1 MKAAVIGIGSNS
13 VRSLLVDAGEG
24 AFTRLLRDRE
34 GTRLFAGLDDEGNLS
49 RDSMDKT
56 VSAVRR
62 MASEARTRGA
72 EKIEIFATSAAR
84 DAANGKEF
92 MDSVCRE
99 TGTPLTIISGEEE
112 AELSFLGASAA
123 VSADRCGMID
133 IGGGSTEIAVS
144 RNGKL
149 VYLKSIPIGAVVL
162 TEKCGQDY
170 NAVLFNARR
179 ELKEFGEVAKIL
191 QGEPYCIGGT
201 CTSLAAVA
209 QKLAVYDPERVNG
222 YKFTAEEISGLAAR
236 ISSLSVEE
244 RKGLTG
250 MQKERAD
257 IIHAG
262 ACIFQAV
269 AEIIGAKTFTV
280 SESDNLEG
288 YLNYKRREN
297 EQKN

>member
-1 MKAAVIGIGSNS
+1 MKYGVIDIGSNS
-13 VRSLLVDAGEG
+13 VRLLIGEDG
-24 AFTRLLRDRE
+24 KGQRKLINTTRLAEDKKD
-34 GTRLFAGLDDEGNLS
+34 GLLS
-49 RDSMDKT
+49 RQSSLRTLK
-56 VSAVRR
+56 AVC
-62 MASEARTRGA
+62 EYVN
-72 EKIEIFATSAAR
+72 IAR
-84 DAANGKEF
+84 DFGADEIYAFGTAALRNAKNGKDF
-92 MDSVCRE
+92 VCETERE
-99 TGTPLTIISGEEE
+99 CGVRIDILSGETE
-112 AELSFLGASAA
+112 AEMGLLGVLGGGDGA
-123 VSADRCGMID
+123 VLD

-144 RNGKL
+144 ENGKL
-149 VYLKSIPIGAVVL
+149 VYLKSVPIGAVVL

-170 NAVLFNARR
+170 KAVLAEARR
-179 ELKEFGEVAKIL
+179 ALGGFKEVAKLL

-209 QKLAVYDPERVNG
+209 QKLAVYDAEKVNG
-222 YKFTAEEISGLAAR
+222 YKFTLEEIAGLAAR

-244 RKGLTG
+244 RKALIG

-257 IIHAG
+257 IVHAG

-269 AEIIGAKTFTV
+269 AESIGAKSFTV